1 MELLFAF
8 LAGFIA
14 AVLLAK
20 LADGGPC
27 ERLRARLFG
36 GGRKATPPRAT
47 TSSEE
52 GGGGGPREPD

>member
-1 MELLFAF
+1 MTELFCF

-14 AVLLAK
+14 AAILAK

-36 GGRKATPPRAT
+36 GGRSQILAD
-47 TSSEE
+47 
-52 GGGGGPREPD
+52 GGPGEEPPKGQ